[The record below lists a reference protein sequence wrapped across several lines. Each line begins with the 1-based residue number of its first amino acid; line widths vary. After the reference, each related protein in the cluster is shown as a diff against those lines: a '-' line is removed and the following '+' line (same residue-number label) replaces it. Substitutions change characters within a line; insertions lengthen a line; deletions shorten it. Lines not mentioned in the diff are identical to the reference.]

1 MMMISNTYR
10 LSKEENEEGVSRE
23 KEERKDDAGERER
36 NCDKSISEGE
46 SLLFELIGMTID
58 PF

>member
-23 KEERKDDAGERER
+23 KEKRKDDAGEKE
-36 NCDKSISEGE
+36 K
-46 SLLFELIGMTID
+46 L
-58 PF
+58 